1 MLVTLTNRHCPR
13 PSRNELPFHFCRT
26 RPILRPDHSAVFP
39 SGRSPTVIEVGWPF
53 RERKF
58 RRQLLV
64 NLHAESWFFLRE
76 HITVLDFGAALED
89 LLRVLRETGAFVNTE
104 VIAGEFE
111 RQLRR
116 VRHGRSVARAVPSG
130 ANAEVFA
137 QSRDLAS
144 RTQTADLRDVDADE
158 INQPVFDQR

>member
-1 MLVTLTNRHCPR
+1 M
-13 PSRNELPFHFCRT
+13 
-26 RPILRPDHSAVFP
+26 LRPNHCAVATP
-39 SGRSPTVIEVGWPF
+39 RRSPTVIEVGWPF
-53 RERKF
+53 REREF

-64 NLHAESWFFLRE
+64 NLHAESWFFLRQ

-89 LLRVLRETGAFVNTE
+89 LLCVLRETGAFVNAE
-104 VIAGEFE
+104 VVAGEFE

-116 VRHGRSVARAVPSG
+116 VRHGRSVAGAVPSG

-144 RTQTADLRDVDADE
+144 RTQTADL
-158 INQPVFDQR
+158 

>member
-1 MLVTLTNRHCPR
+1 G
-13 PSRNELPFHFCRT
+13 
-26 RPILRPDHSAVFP
+26 AVSP

-53 RERKF
+53 GERKF

-64 NLHAESWFFLRE
+64 NLHAESRFFLRQ

-89 LLRVLRETGAFVNTE
+89 FLRVLRETGAFVNAE

-116 VRHGRSVARAVPSG
+116 VRHGRSVARAVPGG
-130 ANAEVFA
+130 ADAEVFA
-137 QSRDLAS
+137 QSRDL
-144 RTQTADLRDVDADE
+144 
-158 INQPVFDQR
+158 P